1 MGSAEPR
8 LRLHVANGILR
19 VLPEY
24 LPDLP
29 AQLEHIGSVQI
40 VKAHEAEI
48 IAPHPQPAT
57 TSICPT

>member
-19 VLPEY
+19 VFPEY
-24 LPDLP
+24 LPDLT
-29 AQLEHIGSVQI
+29 AQLEHVGSVQI
-40 VKAHEAEI
+40 VKADEAEI

-57 TSICPT
+57 SSICPT